1 MASDADVTRRQI
13 ATGRSSI
20 KGCSMAGLKGRAVI
34 AQSGGPTAVINASA
48 AGVVRACMA
57 HPDVFTGV
65 YGGLNGILGVLKEEL
80 FDFAAEDPDQIDL
93 LRQSPSAA
101 LGSCRYKLKDVQ
113 ADRTDY
119 ERILAVFKAHDVRY
133 FFYIGG
139 NDSMD
144 TASKLGTLAG
154 EIDYEMIALGV
165 PKTVDNDL
173 ACTDHCPGYG
183 SVAKFTATS
192 VMEAGRDTD
201 ALYTHDTC
209 TVHEVMG
216 RNAGWI
222 AASAGLAKRDDADA
236 PHIILLPEVPFVLD
250 KFIDDVRR
258 CLDEYRRCFIAC
270 GEGVRTPGGKY
281 LAEADGEFAK
291 DSFGHT
297 QLGGAAET
305 VRAIVET
312 HAGVKARTNRAGTTQ
327 RVAGH
332 FASKTDVD
340 EAYLAGQAAVDA
352 ALKGIS
358 GKMVTLERGTDDG
371 RYVCTTGL
379 ADLDEVANGEKTL
392 PPEFIDPHG
401 TGVTEAFREYALPL
415 IRGEAPLTIGDDSL
429 PVYARLAR
437 KPVAKQTGVR
447 YDARG

>member
-1 MASDADVTRRQI
+1 
-13 ATGRSSI
+13 
-20 KGCSMAGLKGRAVI
+20 MAGLKGRAVI

-48 AGVVRACMA
+48 AGVVHGCMSN
-57 HPDVFTGV
+57 PDVFTGV

-80 FDFAAEDPDQIDL
+80 FDLSAEDPAQVDL

-101 LGSCRYKLKDVQ
+101 LGSCRHKLKDLQ

-119 ERILAVFKAHDVRY
+119 ERILAVFKAHDIRY

-144 TASKLGTLAG
+144 TASKLGTLAR

-165 PKTVDNDL
+165 PKTIDNDL

-192 VMEAGRDTD
+192 VMEAGLATD

-222 AASAGLAKRDDADA
+222 AASAGLARRSDADA
-236 PHIILLPEVPFVLD
+236 PHIILFPEVPFILD
-250 KFIDDVRR
+250 KFVEDVRR
-258 CLDEYRRCFIAC
+258 CLKEYQRCFITC
-270 GEGVRTPGGKY
+270 GEGIRTPDGKY
-281 LAEADGEFAK
+281 LADAGGQFVE

-297 QLGGAAET
+297 QLGGAADA
-305 VRAIVET
+305 VRAIVES
-312 HAGVKARTNRAGTTQ
+312 HAGVKARTNRSGTTQ
-327 RVAGH
+327 RVAMH
-332 FASKTDVD
+332 FASKTDAD
-340 EAYLAGQAAVDA
+340 EAYLAGQAAVAA

-358 GKMVTLERGTDDG
+358 GKMVTLERGSDDG

-379 ADLDEVANGEKTL
+379 ADLEEVANGEKML
-392 PPEFIDPHG
+392 PPEFIDSSG
-401 TGVTEAFREYALPL
+401 TGVTEAFRQYALPL
-415 IRGEAPLTIGDDSL
+415 IHGRVPLEIADDSL

-437 KPVAKQTGVR
+437 NPVEKLTGVE
-447 YDARG
+447 YDVRPS